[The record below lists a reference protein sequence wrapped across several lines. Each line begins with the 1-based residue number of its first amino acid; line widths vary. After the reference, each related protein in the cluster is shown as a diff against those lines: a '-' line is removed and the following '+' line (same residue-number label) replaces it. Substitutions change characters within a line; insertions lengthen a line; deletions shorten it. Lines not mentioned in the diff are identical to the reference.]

1 MSFRQARYDEPL
13 LWDIRKTRPEGGAAV
28 PTIAGLPE
36 RFRRK
41 RLVAW
46 PELSELELLRHYTR
60 LSQMN
65 FGINTSS
72 YPLGSCTMK
81 YNPAVSEQIARRR
94 TAAELHPYQPE
105 ETVQG
110 ALEVIWRLERGLQ
123 RVTGLPEVS
132 LQPAAGAHGEYSA
145 LLMVR
150 AYFRDRGELEH
161 RTEVLLPDTAHGTNP
176 ASAAMA
182 GFTTREIPSKDGCV
196 DVGALKAAVS
206 DRTAAFMLTNP
217 NTAGLFESQIDEIA
231 AAVHSAGGL
240 LYYDGANLNA
250 ILGVTNPGRMGFDV
264 AHLNLHKTFATPH
277 GGGGPG
283 AGVLAAGERLAPY
296 LPVPRVVKVGRKF
309 RLDYDRPKSIGKIKT
324 AYGNFGLELRAYAY
338 LLYHGE
344 EGLKH
349 ISRRAVL
356 NSNYLARALA
366 STLPRPF
373 RSLVKHEFLLSGTP
387 LKARGVRTL
396 DLAKRLL
403 DEGIHAPTIYF
414 PSLVDEA
421 LMIEMPE
428 TESRHDLD
436 RFIEAFQ
443 KAATDAPENLHAAPQ
458 HTSVRRVDEV
468 LAARELRLSW
478 RDLREAPSAGPEPP
492 RTAGGPTLPAPSN
505 PPAPTGSVPAG

>member
-13 LWDIRKTRPEGGAAV
+13 LWDVRGGHDPPPA
-28 PTIAGLPE
+28 PSPPIPGLPE
-36 RFRRK
+36 RWVRRNP
-41 RLVAW
+41 VAW
-46 PELSELELLRHYTR
+46 PELSELEVLRHFTR

-81 YNPAVSEQIARRR
+81 YNPAVSEQLARRKG
-94 TAAELHPYQPE
+94 AGEMHPSQPE
-105 ETVQG
+105 ETAQG
-110 ALEVIWRLERGLQ
+110 ALEIIWRLERGLQ
-123 RVTGLPEVS
+123 KVTGLSEVS
-132 LQPAAGAHGEYSA
+132 LQPAAGAHGEYAA
-145 LLMVR
+145 LLMIR
-150 AYFRDRGELEH
+150 AYHTDQGQDDVRR
-161 RTEVLLPDTAHGTNP
+161 EVLLPDTAHGTNP

-182 GFTTREIPSKDGCV
+182 GYTTREIPSKEGCV
-196 DVGALKAAVS
+196 DLEALRAAVS
-206 DRTAAFMLTNP
+206 ERTAAFMLTNP
-217 NTAGLFESQIDEIA
+217 NTAGLFESEIDEIA
-231 AAVHSAGGL
+231 RTVHTAGGL

-250 ILGVTNPGRMGFDV
+250 ILGVTNPGRMGFDI

-296 LPVPRVVKVGRKF
+296 LPVPRVVKSGRRF

-324 AYGNFGLELRAYAY
+324 AYGNFGLDLRAYAY

-349 ISRRAVL
+349 VSRRAVL
-356 NSNYLARALA
+356 NANYLGKELGG
-366 STLPRPF
+366 TLPRPF
-373 RSLVKHEFLLSGTP
+373 KPLVKHEFLLSGSP

-403 DEGIHAPTIYF
+403 DEGIHAPTVYF
-414 PSLVDEA
+414 PSLVEES

-436 RFIEAFQ
+436 RFIEAF
-443 KAATDAPENLHAAPQ
+443 KRAASDTAEALHAAPRSL
-458 HTSVRRVDEV
+458 SVRRVDEV
-468 LAARELRLSW
+468 RAARDLRLSW
-478 RDLREAPSAGPEPP
+478 KDLRAAAPAEGG
-492 RTAGGPTLPAPSN
+492 TAPTLPASPSR
-505 PPAPTGSVPAG
+505 PAVPGAP